1 MRRQQQ
7 ESTTIRRP
15 FRAPP
20 TQNTGPRSNK
30 DIRVPQVQLIDAEG
44 ENRGP
49 TATSEALAMAEEAGL
64 VAASLVR
71 IPPPAPLP
79 SCSDEDRGETEPG
92 TEEPD
97 AGAAEE
103 EEAGSNIYIRS
114 EIIHADDER
123 QTGRDDD
130 ADDDGESDDESL
142 SSFVL
147 RLGHF
152 MAE

>member
-1 MRRQQQ
+1 MR
-7 ESTTIRRP
+7 
-15 FRAPP
+15 
-20 TQNTGPRSNK
+20 
-30 DIRVPQVQLIDAEG
+30 QLYQHGADTVDD
-44 ENRGP
+44 R
-49 TATSEALAMAEEAGL
+49 LVEEAGL
-64 VAASLVR
+64 VAAGLIR

-79 SCSDEDRGETEPG
+79 SCSDEERGETEPG

-103 EEAGSNIYIRS
+103 EEACS
-114 EIIHADDER
+114 ELEDRLATTHADDER